1 MKNCLL
7 KRIKVLSHQVAS
19 QIAAGE
25 VVERPASVV
34 KELLENSLD
43 ADAKV
48 IEINVQKGG
57 AQLISICDDG
67 NGIHQDDLPLTITPH
82 ATSKIQTIGDLHDL
96 DSLGFRGEAL
106 ASISSVSQFSLV
118 SKHQQSDVAWQLIS
132 ADKQTKLIPAAHPQG
147 TTIEIR
153 NLFYNTP
160 VRRRFL
166 KTERTEF
173 QHIEEVVK
181 RIALSAHDV
190 SFILHHNQRQII
202 RVLPANDEDMIRK
215 RLQRLLGKQFAQTAL
230 QLETERSGLRLYGWI
245 LPGEAGRAHADQ
257 QYFFVNGRIV
267 KDKLLNHAVRTA
279 YAKTLVE
286 GRYPAYVLYLEC
298 DVAEVD
304 VNVHPTKHEVRFQQV
319 RLVHDFVQYSL
330 QQLLQPKTNSE
341 ISLGKNI
348 DKEIFVE
355 HLHYK
360 VADNQ
365 IKYKTSENQLTPR
378 FADAIGLV
386 EQQFIIATTG
396 NELFLIDS
404 VRADSWLLRQRLECI
419 LQKKSLRAQPLL
431 LPSTITVDSLTLES
445 ILSREILWN
454 KFAIHLVQVA
464 PNAIML
470 KSLPECLRDIDTQRL
485 VQALPNLHTIEEM
498 LTWIIVSSVQAK
510 PRTIT
515 EMNLLLQD
523 LSSVSLRTLKQEKL
537 LKCFSV
543 TELEKLFK

>member
-1 MKNCLL
+1 MENLN
-7 KRIKVLSHQVAS
+7 RIKILLPEVAS

-48 IEINVQKGG
+48 IEINVQRGG
-57 AQLISICDDG
+57 VQMISICDDG
-67 NGIHQDDLPLTITPH
+67 NGIHKDDLPLTITPH
-82 ATSKIQTIGDLHDL
+82 ATSKIQKIDDLTDL
-96 DSLGFRGEAL
+96 NSLGFRGEAL
-106 ASISSVSQFSLV
+106 ASISSVSEFSLV
-118 SKHQQSDVAWQLIS
+118 SKHQQSDIAWQLTS
-132 ADKQTKLIPAAHPQG
+132 RDKQKKLIPAAHPQG

-166 KTERTEF
+166 KAERTEF

-181 RIALSAHDV
+181 RMALSAHDV

-202 RVLPANDEDMIRK
+202 RALPANDDDMIKK
-215 RLQRLLGKQFAQTAL
+215 RLQRLLGKQFVQTAL
-230 QLETERSGLRLYGWI
+230 QLETERSGLRLSGWI

-279 YAKTLVE
+279 YASSLIE

-298 DVAEVD
+298 DAAEVD
-304 VNVHPTKHEVRFQQV
+304 VNVHPTKHEVRFQQL
-319 RLVHDFVQYSL
+319 RLVHDFVQYGL
-330 QQLLQPKTNSE
+330 QQLLQPKKNSE
-341 ISLGKNI
+341 ISSEKNI
-348 DKEIFVE
+348 DKESFAE
-355 HLHYK
+355 HLQHK
-360 VADNQ
+360 VADYQ
-365 IKYKTSENQLTPR
+365 IKYKTPENQLTPK

-386 EQQFIIATTG
+386 AEQFIIATTG

-404 VRADSWLLRQRLECI
+404 VRAEGWLLRQRLECI
-419 LQKKSLRAQPLL
+419 LHKTSLRTQPLL
-431 LPSTITVDSLTLES
+431 LPPTITVDSLTLES
-445 ILSREILWN
+445 ILSKEALWN

-470 KSLPECLRDIDTQRL
+470 KSLPECLRDIEPRRL
-485 VQALPNLHTIEEM
+485 VQALPNLHTTEEV
-498 LTWIIVSSVQAK
+498 LDWIIVSSVQVK

-523 LSSVSLRTLKQEKL
+523 LSSVSLKTLKQEKL
-537 LKCFSV
+537 LKCFSI
-543 TELEKLFK
+543 TDLEKLFK